1 MSYRKKLIEVALPLD
16 AINEAAKSEKSVPR
30 RRHPQTF
37 HPWWARRP
45 LAACRAVVL
54 ASLID
59 DPSSHPEK
67 FPTKADQANE
77 RRRLFD
83 FIGNYSRWENSFNK
97 RMSEEAK
104 MEISKNV
111 DLKNLVVVDPFAGGG
126 SIPLEASRMGLSVQ
140 GSDLNPVAVLINKAL
155 LEYLPRFKDREPIA
169 SDLSVKMDLGFE
181 GVAQDIVHYGRKV
194 LEKTHDRL
202 KAAYPVV
209 DATVGGKNQ
218 KLQPLA
224 YLWARTVSCP
234 NPACRIQTPLTR
246 SFWIINKP
254 KKQIWIS
261 YSYNKKSKKI
271 EFSIERGG
279 KGPAASV
286 SGRTGTKCL
295 ACGSEISLE
304 HIRSEGVAGKI
315 GQQLMAIFADGEKER
330 EFLSP
335 SKVQE
340 AAAEIPFEPVLNTD
354 LPEKALGFRVQNYG
368 ITTHDQ
374 LFTARQLKM
383 LDSFA
388 DSIVDIGKDI
398 ERDFTKKLGKLDD
411 KRGVEDGGAG
421 ARAYADLIQVYLSC
435 AFSRLAS
442 YNNTICFWN
451 VKGGSVAY
459 IFARQTIQMSWDFIE
474 VNPFA
479 DFSGNWEGA
488 VAWVKDVVGSS
499 ILSPKSKILHADA
512 RTVELPKSSFVCT
525 DPPYYDQI
533 GYADLSDFFYVWLR
547 RLLKARHPNL
557 FRTVLTPK
565 DAELIAT
572 PFRFNGDKNK
582 SKEFFEAGLLDVF
595 KQVRKTDNQLP
606 LVVFYAF
613 KQQEGETTEE
623 DGTESVS
630 SSGWE
635 TILSSILNAGFSVIG
650 TWPLRTERPS
660 GVKAAVNALAS
671 SVVLVCRPRSKN
683 APSITKR
690 EFLSQL
696 RSDLP
701 DAISKLQVSGIAA
714 VDLQQAAI
722 GPGMEIYSAYNAVL
736 EADDSRVD
744 IRSALV
750 LINQVLDEVLSD
762 SDTLFDLHTRWAIS
776 WFESHSYEEGAFGDA
791 NALAQAKN
799 VSVDSLKQLGV
810 VFAKSAKVGLV
821 PISKLDDGWTPIKM
835 PQPCL
840 WVSMQHLIKALDEQG
855 EIEAGF
861 ILRDLGNSAS
871 GCKDLAYR
879 CFAISEKNG
888 WSKEAGYFNTL
899 IISWPEILKHAAGS
913 PNTSKQQEFIEE

>member
-1 MSYRKKLIEVALPLD
+1 MSYKKKLIEVALPLD

-30 RRHPQTF
+30 RKHPQTF

-67 FPTKADQANE
+67 FPTKKDQDKE
-77 RRRLFD
+77 RQRLFD
-83 FIGNYSRWENSFNK
+83 FIGNYARWESSFDK
-97 RMSEEAK
+97 KLSDSAK
-104 MEISKNV
+104 VEISKSI
-111 DLKNLVVVDPFAGGG
+111 DLEELVVVDPFAGGG
-126 SIPLEASRMGLSVQ
+126 SIPLEASRMGLTVQ

-155 LEYLPRFKDREPIA
+155 LEYLPRFKDMEPIA
-169 SDLSVKMDLGFE
+169 PGLSVKIDLGFE
-181 GVAQDIVHYGRKV
+181 GVAQDIVYYGRKV
-194 LEKTHDRL
+194 FEKTYESL
-202 KAAYPVV
+202 KEIYPYV
-209 DATVGGKNQ
+209 DVSVNSKKRQ
-218 KLQPLA
+218 LQPLA
-224 YLWARTVSCP
+224 YLWARTVVCP
-234 NPACRIQTPLTR
+234 NPACRIHTPLTR

-254 KKQIWIS
+254 KKKIWIS

-279 KGPAASV
+279 KGPAASL
-286 SGRTGTKCL
+286 SSRTGTKCL
-295 ACGSEISLE
+295 ACRSEVSLE
-304 HIRSEGVAGKI
+304 HIRAEGVAGRI

-330 EFLSP
+330 EFLAP
-335 SKVQE
+335 SKTQE
-340 AAAEIPFEPVLNTD
+340 SAANIPFESVLNTE

-368 ITTHDQ
+368 ISTHDQ

-383 LDSFA
+383 LDSFS
-388 DSIVDIGKDI
+388 DSIASIGKDI
-398 ERDFTKKLGKLDD
+398 ENDFIKKNGKSDD
-411 KRGVEDGGAG
+411 KKNLEEGGAG
-421 ARAYADLIQVYLSC
+421 AKAYSDLIQIYLSC

-442 YNNTICFWN
+442 YSNTICFWN

-488 VAWVKDVVGSS
+488 VAWVKDVVGNS
-499 ILSPKSKILHADA
+499 ILSSRSKILHADA

-547 RLLKARHPNL
+547 KLLRSRHPDL

-582 SKEFFEAGLLDVF
+582 SKEFFETGLLDVF
-595 KQVRKTDNQLP
+595 KQVRKTDNQFP

-613 KQQEGETTEE
+613 KQQDGETTEE

-635 TILSSILNAGFSVIG
+635 TILSSILNAGFSVTG

-660 GVKAAVNALAS
+660 GVKASVNALAS
-671 SVVLVCRPRSKN
+671 SVVLVCRPRPKN

-690 EFLSQL
+690 EFLSRL
-696 RSDLP
+696 RSELP
-701 DAISKLQVSGIAA
+701 EAISKLQASGIAA

-722 GPGMEIYSAYNAVL
+722 GPGMEIYSAYNSVL
-736 EADDSRVD
+736 EADDSKVD

-750 LINQVLDEVLSD
+750 LVNQVLDEVLSD
-762 SDTLFDLHTRWAIS
+762 SDTLFDLQTRWAIS
-776 WFESHSYEEGAFGDA
+776 WFETRSYEEGSFGDA

-810 VFAKSAKVGLV
+810 VYAKSGKVGLI
-821 PISKLDDGWTPIKM
+821 PISKLDDDWSPNRIS
-835 PQPCL
+835 QPCL
-840 WVSMQHLIKALDEQG
+840 WISMQHLIKSLDEQG

-861 ILRDLGNSAS
+861 LLRDLGTSAN
-871 GCKDLAYR
+871 GCRDLAYR

-888 WSKEAGYFNTL
+888 WSKEAGYFNSL
-899 IISWPEILKHAAGS
+899 ITSWPEILKHASGSAG
-913 PNTSKQQEFIEE
+913 TIKQQDLSEE